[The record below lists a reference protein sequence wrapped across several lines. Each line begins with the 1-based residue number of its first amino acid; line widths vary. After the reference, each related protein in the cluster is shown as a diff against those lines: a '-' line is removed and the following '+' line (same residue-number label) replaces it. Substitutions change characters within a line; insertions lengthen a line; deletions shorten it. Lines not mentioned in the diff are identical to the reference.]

1 MIEEE
6 DLGLT
11 FSDEDFDRR
20 YSSEGASAAAG
31 PVPARRS
38 GNKTSCGPD
47 RPQPQQ
53 VHAYSSAPPPGRLRP
68 HLGLVL
74 DQPFYQPI
82 DLAGFFHVRQVS
94 GLLEDVNRKA

>member
-31 PVPARRS
+31 PSRPVAPAT
-38 GNKTSCGPD
+38 K
-47 RPQPQQ
+47 
-53 VHAYSSAPPPGRLRP
+53 PPGAQIGRSRNRFMRTLLRRRL
-68 HLGLVL
+68 
-74 DQPFYQPI
+74 
-82 DLAGFFHVRQVS
+82 AAS
-94 GLLEDVNRKA
+94 GRT